1 MADLPLYEDPEDV
14 PVPLPRG
21 EMHFADVQVKPYAD
35 GRRVKL
41 LLKFPLFEERPSV
54 DAWVTNAE
62 GQEIGSLS
70 LIEALEQE
78 FDFTLHLRGPE
89 PRGAHTLHLVLYYL
103 VDDDRPDEKQLI
115 EQRAIPFTLQP
126 PY

>member
-1 MADLPLYEDPEDV
+1 MADLPFYEYPEDI
-14 PVPLPRG
+14 PVPLPRS
-21 EMHFADVQVKPYAD
+21 EMHFADVQVQPYAD

-41 LLKFPLFEERPSV
+41 TLKFPSFEERPSV

-62 GQEIGSLS
+62 GDVVASLS
-70 LIEALEQE
+70 LIEAMEQE

-89 PRGAHTLHLVLYYL
+89 PRGAHILHLVLYYL
-103 VDDDRPDEKQLI
+103 AGYDRPDEKQLI